1 MERRRL
7 GNTGLEVSALG
18 FGGWEIGSC
27 GLPDPEI
34 GSLLNAVLDSGINL
48 IDTAAAYFRSEEL
61 IGNAISSRRNEFV
74 LISKC
79 GALDGF
85 TREDWSKKG
94 VIETIER
101 SLKLLKTDY
110 LDIAQLHSCSAE
122 ILRQADCIEG
132 LIRAQERGMC
142 RFVGYS
148 GDNEDAAFAL
158 GQNFFDTLQTS
169 VSIAD
174 QAAIDSNIH
183 RAHDK
188 GIGVIAKRPAANAVW
203 RFDEKPDDS
212 YFHEYWERLK
222 KLDYPFLKRTV
233 EESVATALR
242 FTLSI
247 EGVATAIVGTTSE
260 RNLRANVKNVGE
272 GSLGAAEFEEIRG
285 RWKDVAGDDWIGKT

>member
-7 GNTGLEVSALG
+7 GNTCLTISALG

-34 GSLLNAVLDSGINL
+34 ASLLNTVLDSGINL

-61 IGNAISSRRNEFV
+61 IGNAISSRRSEFV

-122 ILRQADCIEG
+122 TLRRADCIEG

-148 GDNEDAAFAL
+148 GDNANAAYAL
-158 GQNFFDTLQTS
+158 GQDFFDTLQTS

-174 QAAIDSNIH
+174 QAAIESNI
-183 RAHDK
+183 RSASEK
-188 GIGVIAKRPAANAVW
+188 GVGVIAKRPVSNAVW
-203 RFDEKPDDS
+203 RFDEEPDDS
-212 YFHEYWERLK
+212 YFVEYWERLRR
-222 KLDYPFLKRTV
+222 LDYPFLKRTL
-233 EESVATALR
+233 EESVSIAMR

-247 EGVATAIVGTTSE
+247 DGVASAITGTTSE
-260 RNLRANVKNVGE
+260 RNLRANVKNAGE
-272 GSLGAAEFEEIRG
+272 GNLSPAEFDAIRD
-285 RWKDVAGDDWIGKT
+285 RWREVAGDDWVGKT

>member
-7 GNTGLEVSALG
+7 GNTGLTISALG

-27 GLPDPEI
+27 GLADSEI
-34 GSLLNAVLDSGINL
+34 ASLLNAVLDSGINL
-48 IDTAAAYFRSEEL
+48 VDTAAAYFRSEEL
-61 IGNAISSRRNEFV
+61 IGQAISSRRNEFV
-74 LISKC
+74 LMSKC

-94 VIETIER
+94 VLETIGR

-148 GDNEDAAFAL
+148 GDNEDAAYAL
-158 GQNFFDTLQTS
+158 GQDFFDMLQTS

-174 QAAIDSNIH
+174 QAAIESNI
-183 RAHDK
+183 RSANEK
-188 GIGVIAKRPAANAVW
+188 GVGVIAKRPVANAAW
-203 RFDEKPDDS
+203 RFDDEPEDG
-212 YFHEYWERLK
+212 YFVDYWNRLR
-222 KLDYPFLKRTV
+222 KLDYPFLKSSL
-233 EESVATALR
+233 EESVSVAIR

-247 EGVATAIVGTTSE
+247 DGVASAIAGTTSV
-260 RNLRANVKNVGE
+260 RNLRANVKNIGE
-272 GSLGAAEFEEIRG
+272 GHLSPTEFGAIRD
-285 RWKDVAGDDWIGKT
+285 RWREVADDDWLGKT